1 MQKPRLA
8 KRPHSDCRPSLMAAR
23 ERLTF
28 GIDGTGKRR
37 LALIR
42 INGEDVGDILI
53 REGPARRWPDELEF
67 WCAA

>member
-1 MQKPRLA
+1 
-8 KRPHSDCRPSLMAAR
+8 MAAR